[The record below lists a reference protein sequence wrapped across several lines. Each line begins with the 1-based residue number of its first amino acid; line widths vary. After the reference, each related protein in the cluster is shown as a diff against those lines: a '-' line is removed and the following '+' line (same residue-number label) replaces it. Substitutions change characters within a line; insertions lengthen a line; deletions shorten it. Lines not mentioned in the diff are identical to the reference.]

1 MQLHQP
7 DLEGCQSY
15 VNVAHPTPKPPPRPR
30 GRGERA
36 VLEKDVAMA
45 LPPVILVNLRV
56 MLYYHHYLFKCWIS
70 KEEVDSW
77 QSP

>member
-1 MQLHQP
+1 MSTSL
-7 DLEGCQSY
+7 
-15 VNVAHPTPKPPPRPR
+15 TPPPNPRPAPRAR
-30 GRGERA
+30 GA
-36 VLEKDVAMA
+36 TLEKDVAMA
-45 LPPVILVNLRV
+45 LPPVILVILVNLRV